1 MSLDKSTVSVAN
13 PTQQEREE
21 ALERTSTVEGA
32 ALPRCELELHTEQYF
47 GLPEDVTENHK
58 LSVDYGILV
67 NFLATFRD
75 KIDVPDAADYDNAA
89 LTKIEKHLDAALDI
103 CLNVDFE
110 SESAQQI
117 AQDLIDYLNPKLVVL
132 QRVINE
138 PSIQ

>member
-1 MSLDKSTVSVAN
+1 MSLDNTVSVSN
-13 PTQQEREE
+13 LTQQEREE
-21 ALERTSTVEGA
+21 ALERTSTLESA

-47 GLPEDVTENHK
+47 GLPADVSDTYTISAE
-58 LSVDYGILV
+58 YGVLV
-67 NFLATFRD
+67 NFLATFRA
-75 KIDVPDAADYDNAA
+75 KIEVPDAANYDSAV
-89 LTKIEKHLDAALDI
+89 LTKVVKHLDAALDI